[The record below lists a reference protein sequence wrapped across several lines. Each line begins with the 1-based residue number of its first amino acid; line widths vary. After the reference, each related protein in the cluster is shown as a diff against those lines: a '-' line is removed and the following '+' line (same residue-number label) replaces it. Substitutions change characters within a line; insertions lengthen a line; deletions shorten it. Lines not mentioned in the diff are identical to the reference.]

1 MSRYTSSSSDA
12 RHNRR
17 HNTRRIGTD
26 MQDNQEAFE
35 SLVKSYLDNILHTKD
50 GEPELEVRFGTRGN
64 SLGKHEFDNVIQ
76 KLLSLQFTF
85 ENKNA
90 YTLKMQN
97 EFIDPKTGKERLSLV
112 RTEINGISEIQ
123 KYCKTNMITQERLLL
138 TQKSYASR
146 RIQDNGNVEDD
157 EGGWTQVSRG
167 NNGGGGHK
175 ERMVDETIL
184 PVNFDDFN
192 FRVTYQKEKRISN
205 TSTLARSI
213 ITTWNDTKKTFRYIN
228 RSTLIHPD
236 FPFRIDVSVVK
247 ESHKDKQNYRYV
259 PEYTIDA
266 AKVLDSS
273 PKYEIEIEVINS
285 RVGPGTPFN
294 NVKYL
299 CATLRKCIKI
309 VLSGIQQSNFPISV
323 SEINRVKR
331 QYFQLIYPEEYDRL
345 RGKRGGRPDEDE
357 TMDNYDQ
364 SDDQSEE
371 EQNYKKDTE
380 DNNVRIHLYPKHFI
394 GPSSY
399 TLQIHNIMPTNSDSD
414 TPSIRRNYTVTDKAD
429 GDRKL
434 LFIAPKTG
442 RIYLIDTTMNIQFT
456 GAITLNPKLYNS
468 LIDGEH
474 IIHDKRG
481 EYINLFAAFDIYF
494 LHKTDVRTRMFMTQ
508 NPEDIESNYRLLL
521 LISAIKNLELKSVI
535 NTDVLPPIRIEN
547 KKFLATS
554 ETKSVF
560 DCCSIILERVK
571 NELYEYNT
579 DGLIFTPSDRGVGSN
594 TPGDGHAGPLHKITW
609 DYSFKWKPAMFNTND
624 FLITTKKTQNQE
636 DFIGNVFESGMN
648 LATTNQMT
656 QYKTLI
662 LRVGYDEKKHG
673 YINPCVSIIEDQI
686 PGKNNSQYSI
696 DNDDTYKPAPFYPSC
711 PYDETA
717 HICNIPIKYDSDGNG
732 TIMAENKEIITDESI
747 VEFRYD
753 KTKPEYWRWIPI
765 RVRHDKTAEY
775 RSGIKNYGNA
785 YHVANSN
792 WYSMHNPITT
802 DMLTTGENIPDEL
815 ANDDIYY
822 NRGNSGKHT
831 GAVTLTQSM
840 RDFHNLYVKRTLIH
854 GVSHI
859 GNTLIDLAV
868 GKGGDIPKWIAAKL
882 SFVFGIDYSKD
893 NIENKIDG
901 VCARYLNYRKKFNRM
916 PAGIFIHGDSSQL
929 IRNGTAA
936 ITDRYKQITRA
947 IFGEG
952 AKDVDILGRGV
963 YNQYGKG
970 ENGFDICSIQFAIHY
985 FFANTKSMHTFL
997 CNVCECTKM
1006 GGYFIG
1012 TCYDGD
1018 AIFDYLRDVEVD
1030 ETRAVF
1036 VKGSQDDTEPR
1047 KIWSLKKK
1055 YTQTTFD
1062 DDSSSIGYPI
1072 EVFNESIGKTFVE
1085 YLVNFN
1091 YLIQMLENYGFV
1103 LITQEE
1109 AAQLEHPLPD
1119 GTGTFAQLYN
1129 AMANELKRNPD
1140 KSRDYGDALQ
1150 MSAEEKMIS
1159 FFNRYFVF
1167 KKVRNIDGRKLMSS
1181 FLAYAGIQE
1190 QQDSTKEEIERAEQR
1205 IISASTNELKD
1216 TDTDKSDKR
1225 VPDISSGPA
1234 IAADLIQ
1241 KKEEKA
1247 GEESDKKKKARN
1259 IVFKIKSSDTPA
1271 ATDATSSAS
1280 APIEMIE
1287 KQIRKT
1293 PFPSSGE
1300 GDVSEPVKKAR
1311 APRRTKKEME
1321 NALGTAKE
1329 SSGDAKVNKKTRKT
1343 KKSDSDEK

>member
-1 MSRYTSSSSDA
+1 MSRYVSSSSDA

-17 HNTRRIGTD
+17 QPSRRTTGQD
-26 MQDNQEAFE
+26 PQDNQEAFE
-35 SLVKSYLDNILHTKD
+35 SLVKSYLDNIFYTKD

-64 SLGKHEFDNVIQ
+64 SLGKHDFDNVIQ
-76 KLLSLQFTF
+76 KLLSHQFTF
-85 ENKNA
+85 EKKNA
-90 YTLKMQN
+90 YTLKIQN
-97 EFIDPKTGKERLSLV
+97 EFIDPKTGKERLSLI

-123 KYCKTNMITQERLLL
+123 KYCKTNMITQERVLF
-138 TQKSYASR
+138 TQKSYEHR
-146 RIQDNGNVEDD
+146 RVRDD
-157 EGGWTQVSRG
+157 SDSTGDEESNGGWTQVTRG
-167 NNGGGGHK
+167 NNGGGGQK
-175 ERMVDETIL
+175 ERIVDEAIP

-192 FRVTYQKEKRISN
+192 FRVTYQKEKRVSN

-213 ITTWNDTKKTFRYIN
+213 ITTWNDSKKTFRYIN
-228 RSTLIHPD
+228 RSSLVHPD

-247 ESHKDKQNYRYV
+247 ESHKDKDNHRYV
-259 PEYTIDA
+259 PEYTIEA
-266 AKVLDSS
+266 SKVIDNT
-273 PKYEIEIEVINS
+273 PKYEIEIEVLNNK
-285 RVGPGTPFN
+285 VGPGTPFN
-294 NVKYL
+294 NAKYL
-299 CATLRKCIKI
+299 CATLRKCIKM
-309 VLSGIQQSNFPISV
+309 VLSGIQQSNFPIST

-331 QYFQLIYPEEYDRL
+331 QYFQLIYPDEYDRI

-357 TMDNYDQ
+357 QDDDYERRDDDDEKSE
-364 SDDQSEE
+364 SDEE
-371 EQNYKKDTE
+371 NNERRDE
-380 DNNVRIHLYPKHFI
+380 DSNVRIHLYPKHFI

-399 TLQIHNIMPTNSDSD
+399 TLQIHNIMQPNSDTD
-414 TPSIRRNYTVTDKAD
+414 TPSIRTNYTVTDKAD

-434 LFIAPKTG
+434 LFIAPRTG

-481 EYINLFAAFDIYF
+481 EYINLYAAFDIYF

-535 NTDVLPPIRIEN
+535 NADVLPPIRIEN
-547 KKFLATS
+547 KKFLATNES
-554 ETKSVF
+554 KSIF

-571 NELYEYNT
+571 NDLYEYNT

-594 TPGDGHAGPLHKITW
+594 IPGDGHAGPLHKVTW

-624 FLITTKKTQNQE
+624 FLITTKKNQNQD
-636 DFIGNVFESGMN
+636 DFIGNIFESGMN

-717 HICNIPIKYDSDGNG
+717 HICNILITYDADGNG
-732 TIMAENKEIITDESI
+732 TIMTENKEIISDESI

-753 KTKPEYWRWIPI
+753 KSKPEYWRWVPI

-775 RSGIKNYGNA
+775 RAGIKNYGNA

-792 WYSMHNPITT
+792 WYSMHNPITIE
-802 DMLTTGENIPDEL
+802 MLTTGDDIPNEL
-815 ANDDIYY
+815 ATDDIYY
-822 NRGNSGKHT
+822 NRGNNSAKNT
-831 GAVTLTQSM
+831 GTTTLTQPT

-854 GVSHI
+854 SVANI

-868 GKGGDIPKWIAAKL
+868 GKGGDLPKWIAAKL

-901 VCARYLNYRKKFNRM
+901 VCARYLNYRKRFNRM
-916 PAGIFIHGDSSQL
+916 PSGIFIHGDSSQL

-952 AKDVDILGRGV
+952 AKDADILGRGV

-970 ENGFDICSIQFAIHY
+970 ENGFDICSVQFAIHY

-1012 TCYDGD
+1012 TCYDGE

-1036 VKGSQDDTEPR
+1036 VKGPRDDTEPR
-1047 KIWSLKKK
+1047 KIWSIKKK

-1109 AAQLEHPLPD
+1109 ATQLEHLLPD

-1129 AMANELKRNPD
+1129 NMANELKRNPER
-1140 KSRDYGDALQ
+1140 SREYGDALQ
-1150 MSAEEKMIS
+1150 MTAEEKMIS

-1181 FLAYAGIQE
+1181 FLAYASIQE
-1190 QQDSTKEEIERAEQR
+1190 EHESTKEDIEKAEQR
-1205 IISASTNELKD
+1205 IVAAATRELKD
-1216 TDTDKSDKR
+1216 TGDKR

-1234 IAADLIQ
+1234 IAADLLQ
-1241 KKEEKA
+1241 KKEEKVA
-1247 GEESDKKKKARN
+1247 EETEKKNTARN

-1271 ATDATSSAS
+1271 VASSAS

-1293 PFPSSGE
+1293 PFPSSDA

-1321 NALGTAKE
+1321 EAANAMV
-1329 SSGDAKVNKKTRKT
+1329 GDAKVKKTRKA
-1343 KKSDSDEK
+1343 KKNGTDE